1 MSSCYIHYFK
11 NCENI
16 EFTVRLCT
24 VLYSLNSV
32 NKRPSENMISLC
44 NTVCK
49 CYVFLL
55 DTDDTCYYILLK
67 EHIFC
72 RTLAVGNSVDAGQSK
87 REVNQVKKG
96 KKKEE
101 SESGEEGSDDEWE
114 TDDGS
119 ENDDEDV
126 NDFDDPN
133 EMFADE
139 ETKSRFTE
147 YSMSSSVLPRNK
159 GLRQLDDHFEKVT
172 YLDNST
178 SLFKLTLRSINCNEY
193 GLLVLLI
200 IMAK

>member
-1 MSSCYIHYFK
+1 MDS
-11 NCENI
+11 
-16 EFTVRLCT
+16 
-24 VLYSLNSV
+24 
-32 NKRPSENMISLC
+32 
-44 NTVCK
+44 
-49 CYVFLL
+49 
-55 DTDDTCYYILLK
+55 
-67 EHIFC
+67 
-72 RTLAVGNSVDAGQSK
+72 GQSK

-96 KKKEE
+96 KNKEE

-172 YLDNST
+172 YLDSST
-178 SLFKLTLRSINCNEY
+178 CLYRLTLRSFNYNEY

-200 IMAK
+200 IIP